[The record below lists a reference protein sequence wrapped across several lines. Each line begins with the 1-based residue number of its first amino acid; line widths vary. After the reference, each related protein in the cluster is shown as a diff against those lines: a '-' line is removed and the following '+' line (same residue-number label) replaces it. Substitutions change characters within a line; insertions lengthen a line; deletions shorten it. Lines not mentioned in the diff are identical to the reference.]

1 MNLYEKISAISD
13 EVQYIQK
20 DGRISFGSTSYKAVT
35 EAKVTSIIK
44 PKLCKHKV
52 LIVPVDIDER
62 RDGNITTLRTTYK
75 VINAE
80 NPDEW
85 FTAVS
90 VGQGSDTQ
98 DKGAN
103 KASTASWKYLVL
115 RLFNIPSGEDP
126 DAISS
131 DELDAK
137 YAAETPVISRKLLN
151 AQILA
156 LGGNDLPRINT
167 FINKMF
173 KTDGE
178 TLDSISDEKAQM
190 VKVAMAQAAKRGT

>member
-20 DGRISFGSTSYKAVT
+20 DGKIEFGSNKYKVVT
-35 EAKVTSIIK
+35 ESKVTSIIK
-44 PKLCKHKV
+44 PKLCKYRIV
-52 LIVPVDIDER
+52 IVPVNIDER
-62 RDGNITTLRTTYK
+62 REGNITTLKTTYK
-75 VINAE
+75 IINAE
-80 NPDEW
+80 DPAEW
-85 FTAVS
+85 FAAES

-103 KASTASWKYLVL
+103 KASTASWKYLLL

-126 DAISS
+126 DAVSS

-137 YAAETPVISRKLLN
+137 YAAETPVINRQLLN
-151 AQILA
+151 AQITA

-173 KTDGE
+173 HTEGE
-178 TLDSISDEKAQM
+178 SLETISDEKAQM
-190 VKVAMAQAAKRGT
+190 VKVALAQAAKRGT